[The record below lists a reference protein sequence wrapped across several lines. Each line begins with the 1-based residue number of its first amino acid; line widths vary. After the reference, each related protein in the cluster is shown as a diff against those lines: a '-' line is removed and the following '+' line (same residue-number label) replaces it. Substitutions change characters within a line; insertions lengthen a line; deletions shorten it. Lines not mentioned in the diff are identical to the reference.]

1 MKTLKF
7 IAFPILL
14 SFLLVLV
21 SAKTDG
27 SKETERI
34 HKASNVLKEF
44 GKMKE
49 SIPHQLLEDCSGIV
63 VIPGMLNAGLVAGGK
78 RGRGVAMVK
87 LDNGKWSDPFLLTL
101 TGGSFGLQIRCSI
114 CRPGFWFFSV
124 IRACSPKVKNG
135 DFTIGGDISAAAG
148 PYGRNSTAST
158 DYKFEA
164 EVYSYS
170 HSSGLF
176 AGVSI
181 NGSNLGID
189 KEADAEYYGSAISS
203 HEIFETSKSNTEAVA
218 LLKETVGALLKKF
231 NTDHKKPP
239 EQIAGALKKFS
250 FN

>member
-1 MKTLKF
+1 MKTIRFL
-7 IAFPILL
+7 IYPVLL
-14 SFLLVLV
+14 TFLFVFA

-27 SKETERI
+27 SKETERL

-49 SIPHQLLEDCSGIV
+49 SIPHQLLEEYNGIII
-63 VIPGMLNAGLVAGGK
+63 IPGMLNAGFVAGGK

-87 LDNGKWSDPFLLTL
+87 LDNGKWSDPVFVTL
-101 TGGSFGLQIRCSI
+101 TGGSVGFQI
-114 CRPGFWFFSV
+114 GVQSV
-124 IRACSPKVKNG
+124 DLVLVFRHKGALTKVKNG

-158 DYKFEA
+158 DYKLEA

-170 HSSGLF
+170 RSRGLF

-189 KEADAEYYGSAISS
+189 KDANAKFYGSNITSQD
-203 HEIFETSKSNTEAVA
+203 IFETSGNNTDAVK
-218 LLKETVGALLKKF
+218 LLKESLEAL
-231 NTDHKKPP
+231 
-239 EQIAGALKKFS
+239 
-250 FN
+250 